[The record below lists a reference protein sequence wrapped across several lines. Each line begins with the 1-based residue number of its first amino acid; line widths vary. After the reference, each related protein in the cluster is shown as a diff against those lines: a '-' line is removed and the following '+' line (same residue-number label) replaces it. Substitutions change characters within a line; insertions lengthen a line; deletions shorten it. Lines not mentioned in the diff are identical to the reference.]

1 MPLTTQVAP
10 GALIAAALPQSN
22 SLTMSSREIAELT
35 GKDISHIHR
44 DIRGMLDELVDDPEL
59 DHVRED
65 KDSRGY
71 TSCFHLPKSLTMTL
85 VAGYSVKLRK
95 AIIDRW
101 QELESQLSPAL
112 PNFMN
117 PAEAARAWA
126 DAIEKTQQQAAAL
139 QHQQALIE
147 SQRPAVE
154 FLDRFVEAKST
165 KSLREVAKVLG
176 LKEREFI
183 ARLEAEDILFRQSGS
198 LLPHSRY
205 QHQAPAYFEV
215 KTGAANGHAYH
226 QTRFTPEGIAWI
238 AKRFCGSVQ

>member
-22 SLTMSSREIAELT
+22 SLTMSSREIAELVESRHADVCRT
-35 GKDISHIHR
+35 IERLSEKSVIKGYAPTAYTHEQNGQQYNEYHLGKR
-44 DIRGMLDELVDDPEL
+44 DSLIVVAQLCPEFTA
-59 DHVRED
+59 R
-65 KDSRGY
+65 
-71 TSCFHLPKSLTMTL
+71 
-85 VAGYSVKLRK
+85 
-95 AIIDRW
+95 IIDRW